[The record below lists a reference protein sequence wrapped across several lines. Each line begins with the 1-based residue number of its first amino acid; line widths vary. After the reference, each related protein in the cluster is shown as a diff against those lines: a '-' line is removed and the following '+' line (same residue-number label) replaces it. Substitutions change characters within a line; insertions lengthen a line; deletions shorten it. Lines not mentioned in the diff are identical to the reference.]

1 MMTTSLNGVE
11 QRMRAIESKLGI
23 SSDELEINPLTQ
35 NDVPPSNTGAS
46 SFSSLLGD
54 VMKDDKPSPP
64 ISSGINALK
73 GSHLEPLVEQYAGK
87 AGVSSSLVKAVIK
100 AESGGNPHAISSAG
114 AKGLMQLMPAT
125 AKGLGVNDPLNP
137 AENIEGGSKY
147 LGQLMKKYRGNKE
160 LALAAYNAGSGAVKK
175 YGGVPPYKETQHY
188 IKKVLKYEADLK

>member
-1 MMTTSLNGVE
+1 MMTTSLSGVE

-23 SSDELEINPLTQ
+23 AEDELTITPAPN
-35 NDVPPSNTGAS
+35 NDVPTTETGAS
-46 SFSSLLGD
+46 SFSSVLSD

-64 ISSGINALK
+64 ISAGINALK

-100 AESGGNPHAISSAG
+100 AESGGNPHAVSSAG

-125 AKGLGVNDPLNP
+125 AKGLGVNNPLNP

-160 LALAAYNAGSGAVKK
+160 LALAAYNAGSGAVAK
-175 YGGVPPYKETQHY
+175 YGGIPPYKETQNY
-188 IKKVLKYEADLK
+188 VKKVLKYEEQLK

>member
-1 MMTTSLNGVE
+1 MMTTSLSGVE

-23 SSDELEINPLTQ
+23 ADDELTITPLPN
-35 NDVPPSNTGAS
+35 NDVPTTETGAS
-46 SFSSLLGD
+46 SFSSLLSD

-64 ISSGINALK
+64 ISAGINALK

-100 AESGGNPHAISSAG
+100 AESGGNPQAVSSAG

-125 AKGLGVNDPLNP
+125 AKGLGVNNPLNP
-137 AENIEGGSKY
+137 AENIAGGSKY

-160 LALAAYNAGSGAVKK
+160 LALAAYNAGSGTVAK
-175 YGGVPPYKETQHY
+175 YGGVPPYKETQNY
-188 IKKVLKYEADLK
+188 VKKVLKYEEQLK

>member
-1 MMTTSLNGVE
+1 MMTTSLSGVE

-23 SSDELEINPLTQ
+23 ADDEFEINPLTQ

-54 VMKDDKPSPP
+54 VMKDDKPSPA
-64 ISSGINALK
+64 ISSGMNSLK
-73 GSHLEPLVEQYAGK
+73 GLHLEPLVEQYAGK
-87 AGVSSSLVKAVIK
+87 SGVSSSLVRAVIK

-175 YGGVPPYKETQHY
+175 YGGVPPYKEPQHY

>member
-1 MMTTSLNGVE
+1 MMTTSLSGVE

-23 SSDELEINPLTQ
+23 ADDELTITPAPN
-35 NDVPPSNTGAS
+35 NDVTSTETGAS
-46 SFSSLLGD
+46 SFSSLLSD

-64 ISSGINALK
+64 ISAGINALK

-87 AGVSSSLVKAVIK
+87 AGVSSSLVKAVIR
-100 AESGGNPHAISSAG
+100 AESGGNPHAVSSAG

-125 AKGLGVNDPLNP
+125 AKGLGVNNPLNP

-160 LALAAYNAGSGAVKK
+160 LALAAYNAGSGAVAK
-175 YGGVPPYKETQHY
+175 YGGIPPYKETQNY
-188 IKKVLKYEADLK
+188 VKKVLKYEEQLK